1 MRKIYQ
7 KGLVEKKRVLIC
19 MSVLFLLAAV
29 VVGCIFY
36 GGGRRGE
43 KADSHRPLKFGA
55 TYMTMNNPYFTAL
68 NESIREVV
76 EANGDI
82 LLTRDPAQD
91 QIRQNAQIQ
100 EMLDEGVA
108 GIFVNPVDWKEIT
121 PALQACQEAGVPVF
135 NVDTDVEEP
144 QYVATVIQSDNYQAG
159 VQCARDMMSKC
170 DHARIVIMDHYNIR
184 STLQRVQGFLDTIQ
198 GYPQYEVVAER
209 STTSELEVAMEVMKQ
224 ILDTDLKFDVVLG
237 GNDPTALGALAALQM
252 RHVEDQVMIYGIDGS
267 PDSKAMIQQGYME
280 GTSAQQPIQMGR
292 ISAQAAYDY
301 LDGKEIEKDIVV
313 EVTLI
318 TRENLDGFDID
329 GWQ

>member
-1 MRKIYQ
+1 
-7 KGLVEKKRVLIC
+7 

-29 VVGCIFY
+29 IGGCISY
-36 GGGRRGE
+36 DRGRGRK
-43 KADSHRPLKFGA
+43 KADSPRPLKFGA

-82 LLTRDPAQD
+82 LITRDPAQD

-135 NVDTDVEEP
+135 NVDTDVKEP

-170 DHARIVIMDHYNIR
+170 DSARIVIMDHYNIR
-184 STLQRVQGFLDTIQ
+184 STIQRVQGFLDTIQ
-198 GYPQYEVVAER
+198 GHPQYEVVEER

-224 ILDTDLKFDVVLG
+224 ILDTDLRFDVVLG

-280 GTSAQQPIQMGR
+280 GTSAQQPIKMGR